1 MMEPDEVYSA
11 ILFFP
16 NPEHKSIE
24 MIMNSPNFI
33 NLDINQKYGG
43 GGVLTLKEKMH
54 MLFPGDILLFNQ
66 KKELVRIV
74 PRRVK
79 ILKKKHVKH

>member
-24 MIMNSPNFI
+24 MIMNASNFI
-33 NLDINQKYGG
+33 NLNINKKSRLGAI
-43 GGVLTLKEKMH
+43 LTLKEEKY
-54 MLFPGDILLFNQ
+54 MLYPGDILLFNQ
-66 KKELVRIV
+66 KKELMHIV
-74 PRRVK
+74 PKRIIYEVN
-79 ILKKKHVKH
+79 KK

>member
-24 MIMNSPNFI
+24 MIMDAPNFI

-43 GGVLTLKEKMH
+43 GGILTLKEKMY
-54 MLFPGDILLFNQ
+54 MLFTGDILLFNQ
-66 KKELVRIV
+66 EKELVHIV

-79 ILKKKHVKH
+79 ILKKNM

>member
-24 MIMNSPNFI
+24 MIMDAPNFI

-43 GGVLTLKEKMH
+43 GAYSPSKRKCICYFPEIYYYSTKRKNLYTLYQDE
-54 MLFPGDILLFNQ
+54 
-66 KKELVRIV
+66 
-74 PRRVK
+74 
-79 ILKKKHVKH
+79 